1 MNITHRAAGFMA
13 CFTMLN
19 VCPIGITVV
28 PTCVQCVPPGIQSV
42 PPGIQ
47 CVPPGIQCVP
57 PGVQPVPPSHL
68 SYVHP
73 TGEAWLLQELPDSQH
88 LVLNKSHL
96 VVHCTCHCTYTCI
109 YTSLFYFFQNTSKLA
124 HLLTQ
129 AVYTPNQYGV
139 EFSEFFIVK
148 SRLATLF

>member
-28 PTCVQCVPPGIQSV
+28 PTCLQFAPPGVQSV

-47 CVPPGIQCVP
+47 CAPPGIQS
-57 PGVQPVPPSHL
+57 VPPSHL

-73 TGEAWLLQELPDSQH
+73 TGEARLLQKLPDSQH
-88 LVLNKSHL
+88 LVLNKSNL
-96 VVHCTCHCTYTCI
+96 VVHCTCHCTYTCT
-109 YTSLFYFFQNTSKLA
+109 YSVGPTPAPAHDPSPAHAYF
-124 HLLTQ
+124 
-129 AVYTPNQYGV
+129 
-139 EFSEFFIVK
+139 K
-148 SRLATLF
+148 SPT